1 MVQLVRTFLLLGSN
15 LGDRQDHLEKART
28 LIKRRIG
35 KLVAIS
41 SVYQTAA
48 WGNTEQAAF
57 LNQVIGAE
65 TRLTPEQIWTAVQ
78 GIEKKEGRTPSE
90 KWGPRTLDIDILFYG
105 DQIINTPTLTIPHPE
120 IANRRFTLEPLME
133 VEPDLVH
140 PVLNKTV
147 RKLLAACPDGLP
159 VEIYR

>member
-15 LGDRQDHLEKART
+15 LGDRQDHLDKART
-28 LIKRRIG
+28 QVRRRIG

-48 WGNTEQAAF
+48 WGNTEQSAF
-57 LNQVIGAE
+57 LNQVLGVE
-65 TRLTPEQIWTAVQ
+65 TKLTPEQILTAIKAV
-78 GIEKKEGRTPSE
+78 EKSQGRTPTE

-105 DQIINTPTLTIPHPE
+105 DQIIKTPELTIPHPE
-120 IANRRFTLEPLME
+120 IANRRFALEPLME

-147 RKLLAACPDGLP
+147 RKLLATCPDGLP